1 MLGAAHP
8 KELSFIA
15 TYFWHTN
22 SPVRL
27 PTLMLLCA
35 ASEYK
40 TGAQATTTA
49 TATSTAK
56 KPIGFGL
63 LSKTTT
69 LHVHLNHAFFFVHF
83 LVKLLHDSDVKLP
96 HFTESYK
103 GK

>member
-22 SPVRL
+22 SPARL

-56 KPIGFGL
+56 KPIGFGSAKQQL
-63 LSKTTT
+63 CTCIT
-69 LHVHLNHAFFFVHF
+69 LFCTFFPVVARLRRETSSFHGV
-83 LVKLLHDSDVKLP
+83 L
-96 HFTESYK
+96 
-103 GK
+103 